1 MTELEQLK
9 QQLEKQEKLASLGM
23 LSAGIA
29 HEIQNPLNF
38 VINFSKMSNKLL
50 DDLTD
55 VVEDNAERLP
65 EADREDLSDIVAD
78 LKENMT
84 QIMENGERAVS
95 IIQGILLVSRG
106 KENEFVPTDVCHIVK
121 EYVRLSY
128 HAMRANCQDFNV
140 TLREQ
145 YQEGLPMIMAVPQDL
160 SRAVLNVMNNACYAV
175 WRKSEVLK
183 EKGEDYSPEIEITVA
198 TADNNL
204 VITIADNGEG
214 MSDEV
219 KQRLFE
225 NFFTTKPIGLGT
237 GLGMSITR
245 DIIENKHGGKV
256 LEGTKTQLGT
266 IGITGLKFLELK
278 GGGQGEN
285 IPVGGE
291 IPSEKSGWDEI
302 TGKASVIAEKL
313 ESILNQFNEALKG
326 VQKDDVEKIVKNV
339 GGISTSLDEL
349 LVKNKK
355 EITSVIKEADTF
367 MKELNGNMDNVKS
380 ITTNVKD
387 LTSKEGSLAKT
398 LTMMEEAVADFRT
411 DYKEAN
417 IQEKVDK
424 MFGLVES
431 TQRTVDTLQLTFERS
446 TEKIDKSLDDLS
458 DAMSNFSEFTRII
471 MENPSSLFGGGNSD
485 TAEDKK

>member
-55 VVEDNAERLP
+55 VVEDNAERLS

-128 HAMRANCQDFNV
+128 HAMRANCQGFNV

-145 YQEGLPMIMAVPQDL
+145 YQEGLPMIMAIPQDL

-175 WRKSEVLK
+175 WRKSEVK
-183 EKGEDYSPEIEITVA
+183 K
-198 TADNNL
+198 
-204 VITIADNGEG
+204 
-214 MSDEV
+214 EV

-225 NFFTTKPIGLGT
+225 NFFTTKPIGQGT

-256 LEGTKTQLGT
+256 SFT
-266 IGITGLKFLELK
+266 
-278 GGGQGEN
+278 
-285 IPVGGE
+285 
-291 IPSEKSGWDEI
+291 
-302 TGKASVIAEKL
+302 
-313 ESILNQFNEALKG
+313 
-326 VQKDDVEKIVKNV
+326 
-339 GGISTSLDEL
+339 
-349 LVKNKK
+349 
-355 EITSVIKEADTF
+355 
-367 MKELNGNMDNVKS
+367 
-380 ITTNVKD
+380 
-387 LTSKEGSLAKT
+387 
-398 LTMMEEAVADFRT
+398 
-411 DYKEAN
+411 
-417 IQEKVDK
+417 
-424 MFGLVES
+424 
-431 TQRTVDTLQLTFERS
+431 S
-446 TEKIDKSLDDLS
+446 TEGKGTT
-458 DAMSNFSEFTRII
+458 FTFTIPI
-471 MENPSSLFGGGNSD
+471 
-485 TAEDKK
+485 KK